1 MPRFTVRIELHDA
14 TWEHYQ
20 QLYEN
25 LAKMGFTDILM
36 TDKGRVRMPPAEY
49 NYEADVTK
57 EEVLAKAKSAAAR
70 VVQSYAV
77 LVTVSGGRTWHGLDR
92 A

>member
-20 QLYEN
+20 QLYET
-25 LAKMGFTDILM
+25 LAKLGFTDTLE
-36 TDKGRVRMPPAEY
+36 TDKCRFRMPPAEY
-49 NYEADVTK
+49 NYEADITK
-57 EEVLAKAKSAAAR
+57 EEVLAKAKRAAGR